1 MAPCPKFVCFV
12 TSVII
17 AWGISEIW
25 PAIFAWFDHKINGT
39 EIPYDQVQDLFMKI
53 PHMFLIFIQGV
64 LLHGLRKENPNLIG
78 KWLELWTIGLL
89 GLATFGLYFVSFYPV
104 ITNITAKGQLISKGL
119 LGVIVSTKKTT
130 IFLDYC
136 PSL

>member
-1 MAPCPKFVCFV
+1 MTACPKFVCFV

-39 EIPYDQVQDLFMKI
+39 EIPYDQVIWHFLKI
-53 PHMFLIFIQGV
+53 PHMFLILLQGI
-64 LLHGLRKENPNLIG
+64 LLHGVRKENSTLIG
-78 KWLELWTIGLL
+78 KWLELWTVGLL
-89 GLATFGLYFVSFYPV
+89 FLAAFGLYFVSIYPV
-104 ITNITAKGQLISKGL
+104 ITNITAKGQLISKCL

-130 IFLDYC
+130 IFFGLL
-136 PSL
+136 P